1 MPRPAPTA
9 PPMSPDADYRGFDAL
24 IFDCDGTL
32 ADTMPAHYRIW
43 VESLADHGIAF
54 AEERFYALGGVSARK
69 IVELLAAEQ
78 GVAVDAEAV
87 AVAKERAFHD
97 HGLEGLQPIEVVVDV
112 ARRHHGAR
120 PMAVATGGVRVIC
133 EKTLGLL
140 RLAPLFDAVV
150 TSEDVEHPK
159 PAPDTYLLAAE
170 RLGVDPARCVAFED
184 GEAGIDAARA
194 AGMTTVD
201 IRPWRNGR

>member
-1 MPRPAPTA
+1 MPQPADLA
-9 PPMSPDADYRGFDAL
+9 PPTTPDADFRSFDAL

-32 ADTMPAHYRIW
+32 ADTMPAHYRVW
-43 VESLADHGIAF
+43 VESLTRHGIRFDEAH
-54 AEERFYALGGVSARK
+54 FYALGGVSARK
-69 IVELLAAEQ
+69 IVQLLAAEQ
-78 GVAVDAEAV
+78 GVEVDAEAV
-87 AVAKERAFHD
+87 AIEKEQAFYQ
-97 HGLEGLQPIEVVVDV
+97 HGLVGLEPIDVVVDI

-133 EKTLGLL
+133 EKTLDMLAI
-140 RLAPLFDAVV
+140 APLFDTVV

-184 GEAGIDAARA
+184 GDAGIDSARA
-194 AGMTTVD
+194 AGMTTID
-201 IRPWRNGR
+201 IRPWRTAV